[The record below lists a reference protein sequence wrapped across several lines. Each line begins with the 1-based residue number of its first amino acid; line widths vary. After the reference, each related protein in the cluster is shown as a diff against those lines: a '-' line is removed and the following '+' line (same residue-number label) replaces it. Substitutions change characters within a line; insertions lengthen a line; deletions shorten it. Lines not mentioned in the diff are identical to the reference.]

1 MSEILLESPLGPRPR
16 YPYSLLVS
24 MSGLQPPL
32 DPTLWHAVTQSV
44 ESKLA
49 LVAIEV
55 VLLGEHISRLR
66 PAEMIS

>member
-1 MSEILLESPLGPRPR
+1 
-16 YPYSLLVS
+16 

-32 DPTLWHAVTQSV
+32 DPTLWHAVAQSV

-66 PAEMIS
+66 RAEMIN